1 MPKEIAFIGLG
12 NMGAPMAYN
21 LAAAGYV
28 VVGFDIHAPC
38 PDELVSANSAK
49 EAAKGKEIVVT
60 MLPDGEALCTVADE
74 ILPVMPAASI
84 LLDCSTVDIASARH
98 VAGLAKG
105 YDIDCIDAP
114 VSGGVFGA
122 KAGTLTLMAGGPE
135 AAYRRVEPLFNILGG
150 RAVHCGEA
158 AGTGQAAKICNNMIL
173 GATMIVT
180 CEAFALADE
189 LGLDRQ
195 KMFDVVSSS
204 SGYSWSMNAYCP
216 AKGVGP
222 DSPADH
228 DYQPGFAADL
238 MLKDLRLAQKAAD
251 SADLA
256 TPIGQLA
263 TQIYADFVENG
274 IGAGLD
280 FSGIL
285 HALVSQKTS

>member
-1 MPKEIAFIGLG
+1 MSKEIAFIGLG
-12 NMGAPMAYN
+12 NMGAPMACN
-21 LAAAGYV
+21 LATSGYE

-38 PDELVSANSAK
+38 PNELISANSAP
-49 EAAKGKEIVVT
+49 EAAEGKEIVVT
-60 MLPDGEALCTVADE
+60 MLPDGAALRTVADE

-84 LLDCSTVDIASARH
+84 LLDCSTVDITSARH

-105 YDIDCIDAP
+105 YGIDCIDAP
-114 VSGGVFGA
+114 VSGGVVGA
-122 KAGTLTLMAGGPE
+122 KSGTLTLMAGGPK

-150 RAVHCGEA
+150 RTVHCGAA
-158 AGTGQAAKICNNMIL
+158 AGAGQAAKICNNMIL

-204 SGYSWSMNAYCP
+204 SGDSWSMNTYCP
-216 AKGVGP
+216 VKGVGP
-222 DSPADH
+222 NSPADH

-251 SADLA
+251 SAGLV

-274 IGAGLD
+274 IGSRLD
-280 FSGIL
+280 FSAIL
-285 HALVSQKTS
+285 QALVSEKAG